1 MLAHAMVGIALVPEK
16 KIVSLKE
23 MFFVSFFFVLLAW
36 SPDIDYLINYLR
48 GEPMPIRYTHSIG
61 YISLMVLLSLLFREL
76 FFRKYLKHIPILFFL
91 FASSSHLFLDFLV
104 GVHGNP
110 YLYPFSSEVFVAPF
124 GILPSSGRIDIHNYY
139 FWRNMTIEV
148 AIFLP
153 ILLFSLRRFRTVIL
167 NSKLLMFLL
176 GLSFIVGVMVGVG
189 LER

>member
-1 MLAHAMVGIALVPEK
+1 MVGISLVPEK
-16 KIVSLKE
+16 KNVSLKE

-48 GEPMPIRYTHSIG
+48 GEAMPIRYTHSIG
-61 YISLMVLLSLLFREL
+61 YIFLVLFFSLPFREL
-76 FFRKYLKHIPILFFL
+76 FFKKYLKHIPILFLF
-91 FASSSHLFLDFLV
+91 FASSSHLLLDFLV

-148 AIFLP
+148 AVFLP
-153 ILLFSLRRFRTVIL
+153 ILLFSLRRFRTVIF

-176 GLSFIVGVMVGVG
+176 GLSFILGVIVGVG